1 MIILND
7 SLSTHWKGEITFEKI
22 FSLTGEIYRAVA
34 DRKTLRFELG
44 GKGFF
49 VKLHRGAGWREIF
62 KNLLQGRLPVL
73 GAKNEYL
80 AIKKLSTLG
89 VETMTLCAYG
99 CRGGNPAHLQS
110 FIITEAL
117 ENTISLE
124 DFCKEWPTDPP
135 TPGLKRAL
143 ILRVATMT
151 RIMHENGINHRDL
164 YICHFLLGN
173 DFDSLDLFHLYL
185 IDLHRV
191 QIRKK
196 TPQRWKIKD
205 IAALYFSSLD
215 IGLTQR
221 DLVRFIKCYRGCSY
235 RAVINEEHRFWLRVG
250 KRALGLYKRSGR
262 N

>member
-1 MIILND
+1 MIIVNG
-7 SLSTHWKGEITFEKI
+7 SFTKRWKDELTFEKI
-22 FSLTGEIYRAVA
+22 FSIKGEIYRAVA
-34 DRKTLRFELG
+34 NRKTLRFELD

-49 VKLHRGAGWREIF
+49 VKLHLGAGWREIF

-80 AIKKLSTLG
+80 AIKKLNALG

-110 FIITEAL
+110 FVITEAL
-117 ENTISLE
+117 ENTVSLE
-124 DFCKEWPTDPP
+124 DYCQEWPTNPP
-135 TPGLKRAL
+135 TPQLKRAL
-143 ILRVATMT
+143 IRRVAEIT

-164 YICHFLLGN
+164 YICHFLLEQ
-173 DFDSLDLFHLYL
+173 DFDALDLFHLYL

-196 TPQRWKIKD
+196 TPIRWKIKD

-221 DLVRFIKCYRGCSY
+221 DLVRFIKYYRGSSY
-235 RAVINEEHRFWLRVG
+235 RAVLIQEHRFWARVR
-250 KRALGLYKRSGR
+250 KRAFALYRR
-262 N
+262 